1 MDRETQRMD
10 ISTFPCQQN
19 ENTAHKIIK
28 GSDCVSELFA
38 LGETVMGKYP
48 RRKDMPK
55 AAPRWVKGIYAGKTL
70 RGRFTD
76 VQDSPSTS

>member
-1 MDRETQRMD
+1 
-10 ISTFPCQQN
+10 
-19 ENTAHKIIK
+19 
-28 GSDCVSELFA
+28 VSELFA